1 MQNHLRTLIDF
12 LYRLD
17 EQKVRYTLSG
27 DVRGSIMVCF
37 AYPGERWE
45 VNFYDDGQI
54 RVEIFRSDGRMF
66 DESKLTEFFEKWGED

>member
-1 MQNHLRTLIDF
+1 MQNHLRALIDF

-27 DVRGSIMVCF
+27 DVRGSIMVGF

-45 VNFYDDGQI
+45 VSFYDDGQI

-66 DESKLTEFFEKWGED
+66 DESKLAEFFEKWGKD